1 MLVLDFL
8 KDVCCGRTV
17 VTGSR
22 NITWAI
28 VGDSNNIL
36 KKINTV
42 VVISVLEVSVHGLQ
56 QKFTYSKYEGCRI

>member
-17 VTGSR
+17 VTGPR
-22 NITWAI
+22 KLTWAI

-42 VVISVLEVSVHGLQ
+42 VVISVLEVSVHI
-56 QKFTYSKYEGCRI
+56 RIATKIYLLKI